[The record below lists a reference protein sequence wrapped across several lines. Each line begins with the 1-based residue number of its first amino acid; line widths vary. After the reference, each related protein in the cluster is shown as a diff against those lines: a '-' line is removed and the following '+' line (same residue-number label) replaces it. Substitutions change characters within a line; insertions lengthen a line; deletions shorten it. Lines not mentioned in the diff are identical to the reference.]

1 MAIDFSKIKIII
13 WDLDD
18 TFWSGTLSE
27 GEVSPIKD
35 NISLVKALI
44 DHGIIN
50 AVCSKNDSDRA
61 EAKLSEMGVS
71 NCFVFN
77 SINWQP
83 KGQRISRLL
92 KDIGLRA
99 ENALFVDDN
108 IVNLNEAKHYEPYL
122 MISEPNILPDIIKYL
137 SKIEPSDLKHKRL
150 HNYQILEQKQESRTE
165 FSDNLSFLFSTRTE
179 VRIKHDC
186 QNEIDRIYELVQR
199 TNQLNFTKVRL
210 TMQELVRLIND
221 EKTQTG
227 YVTVSDKF
235 GDYGVVGF
243 YALRDKELIHF
254 LFSCRTIGQGVEQY
268 VYSKLGCPELTIV
281 GDVVNKVQNKPAP
294 EWINQDID
302 TESTQDNKKLGV
314 KVIVKGGCDLGAITR
329 YLRSDLLINEMTYV
343 GRSTHNHM
351 EHQNHSINFLQFPF
365 MSESERA
372 ELLDTCPFNDKDM
385 FDTAIYDKDIDLIVL
400 STLIEPN
407 LGVYKNKKTGYRI
420 AWGEWCWPLTDESLW
435 DRYID
440 GTIFNADNHFTKEG
454 LKKFS
459 ENYEYEGR
467 ITIEEYIKNL
477 SHLREKINAGAVLC
491 LLLGS
496 ETAPSCENI
505 TKAYEGR
512 EIDNHNFNIAIRD
525 FAKSHDKVEI
535 IDFNEFIKTEN
546 DLTNNI
552 NHFQRRVYF
561 QAAERVN
568 EIINKY
574 YDCDFSEKRY
584 KKILDLISR
593 GLHRVVPRDTML
605 FDQLKKLFQKYRY
618 N

>member
-281 GDVVNKVQNKPAP
+281 GDVVIA
-294 EWINQDID
+294 
-302 TESTQDNKKLGV
+302 
-314 KVIVKGGCDLGAITR
+314 
-329 YLRSDLLINEMTYV
+329 RSP
-343 GRSTHNHM
+343 
-351 EHQNHSINFLQFPF
+351 QHSIHLTLQ
-365 MSESERA
+365 
-372 ELLDTCPFNDKDM
+372 
-385 FDTAIYDKDIDLIVL
+385 
-400 STLIEPN
+400 
-407 LGVYKNKKTGYRI
+407 
-420 AWGEWCWPLTDESLW
+420 LW
-435 DRYID
+435 I
-440 GTIFNADNHFTKEG
+440 
-454 LKKFS
+454 
-459 ENYEYEGR
+459 
-467 ITIEEYIKNL
+467 
-477 SHLREKINAGAVLC
+477 
-491 LLLGS
+491 
-496 ETAPSCENI
+496 PS
-505 TKAYEGR
+505 
-512 EIDNHNFNIAIRD
+512 
-525 FAKSHDKVEI
+525 
-535 IDFNEFIKTEN
+535 
-546 DLTNNI
+546 
-552 NHFQRRVYF
+552 
-561 QAAERVN
+561 
-568 EIINKY
+568 
-574 YDCDFSEKRY
+574 
-584 KKILDLISR
+584 
-593 GLHRVVPRDTML
+593 
-605 FDQLKKLFQKYRY
+605 
-618 N
+618 